1 MSGPVLITGISGA
14 LGKKVALLLRGEG
27 HQIIGVDSRPWPDKP
42 KDIEVLAVDLRK
54 RAGED
59 LFRQKRPRTVIH
71 LATVSYLQAD
81 KDERYRTNLG
91 GTRSVFD
98 HCAHWGVDE
107 TIFASRHTYYGA
119 ASDAPLY
126 HTEDDPPLA
135 VASFPELSDLVAAD
149 LFAASALWRV
159 PQLHTSVL
167 RICYTLG
174 ASRTGTLAST
184 LKGKRVPAVFG
195 FDPLYQVMHEDDASK
210 AIAHVVGKKLRGTF
224 NVAGPPPLPFSVLI
238 QLAGR
243 TRVSMPEPVAIR
255 MLGRFGFPRLP
266 RAAINHLKYPVVI
279 DDAAFRKATG
289 YVHELDAEQAIG
301 AFRYAGLV

>member
-59 LFRQKRPRTVIH
+59 LFRQKRPSTVIH

-135 VASFPELSDLVAAD
+135 VVRRNRRWLADGVRVQVRGILIDQAKERSLQQVEIQVAAVSSSHH
-149 LFAASALWRV
+149 LSSAIVFKRSSRRSSASSSESSATAAARAAPESASRVSVSGASASARRS
-159 PQLHTSVL
+159 TS
-167 RICYTLG
+167 RPKYAAMSSI
-174 ASRTGTLAST
+174 
-184 LKGKRVPAVFG
+184 
-195 FDPLYQVMHEDDASK
+195 
-210 AIAHVVGKKLRGTF
+210 VG
-224 NVAGPPPLPFSVLI
+224 
-238 QLAGR
+238 
-243 TRVSMPEPVAIR
+243 
-255 MLGRFGFPRLP
+255 
-266 RAAINHLKYPVVI
+266 
-279 DDAAFRKATG
+279 
-289 YVHELDAEQAIG
+289 
-301 AFRYAGLV
+301 

>member
-1 MSGPVLITGISGA
+1 MSRPVLITGISGA

-27 HQIIGVDSRPWPDKP
+27 RQIIGVDSRPWPDKP

-59 LFRQKRPRTVIH
+59 LFRQKRPGTVIH

-107 TIFASRHTYYGA
+107 TLFVSRHTYYGA
-119 ASDAPLY
+119 AADAPLY

-149 LFAASALWRV
+149 LFAASALWRL

-195 FDPLYQVMHEDDASK
+195 FDPLYQVMHEDDAAK
-210 AIAHVVGKKLRGTF
+210 AIAGVVGKKLRGTF

-243 TRVSMPEPVAIR
+243 TRVSMLEPIAVR

-289 YVHELDAEQAIG
+289 FVHDLDAEQAIG
-301 AFRYAGLV
+301 AFRYASLV